1 KIFLTVGVLSFMLIA
16 YLVSSILLQRHRA
29 QDGFGCLPLGATNG
43 EWAARFISE
52 RYLYLPSSIDEL
64 ATRFPYI
71 IRVEVYS
78 ERDATPLSPKYVRH
92 IFTVYDLRV
101 LEVYSGNVE
110 IGEIVT
116 TMQIKRLVGSE
127 RMLWAEPTFFREA
140 GENPLRP
147 EFIRNSIYVGE
158 ELILFLPT
166 IRRGWELHSHWPQQL
181 PTVQGLYRYT
191 PAEVRAGHENWVF
204 ESVNEHNN
212 LVLTEKD
219 LYSCALTAGCKKP
232 LSKSSKLTSL
242 RKHYEMFS
250 R

>member
-1 KIFLTVGVLSFMLIA
+1 MMQGKLKDMPRQNKQPINKIFLTVGVLSFMLIA

-29 QDGFGCLPLGATNG
+29 QDGFGYLPLGATNG

-71 IRVEVYS
+71 VRVEVYS
-78 ERDATPLSPKYVRH
+78 ARDETPHTDLRH
-92 IFTVYDLRV
+92 IFTVYNLRV
-101 LEVYSGNVE
+101 LEVYSGDVE
-110 IGEIVT
+110 IGEILT
-116 TMQIKRLVGSE
+116 AMQIKRLVGSE

-158 ELILFLPT
+158 ELILFLPF
-166 IRRGWELHSHWPQQL
+166 IRIGWDLLSHWPQRL

-191 PAEVRAGHENWVF
+191 PPEVRAGHENWVF

-219 LYSCALTAGCKKP
+219 L
-232 LSKSSKLTSL
+232 L
-242 RKHYEMFS
+242 RIATH
-250 R
+250 